1 LHTHNKFLGRLK
13 RPLVLFPFLAFSLL
27 LPAAVQAIEATR
39 IQAGEAFKLDGRLD
53 EGFWSRAKPADR
65 FHDWLPRDNTLS
77 PFPTE
82 VRFAFDGDKLYVGI
96 HARDPNPSLIRAPF
110 VRRDKVMGDQ
120 DFVAVLI
127 DPVGS
132 KKFAQF
138 FRVSANGLIADGLF
152 NDSNTSEDFSPD
164 FDFEGA
170 AALTSD
176 GWTAEM
182 AIPFSSLRYRE
193 TAQQRWNVLVF
204 RGTTRDQLHRAA
216 QVPIPRDWNCLVC
229 YAEPL
234 TGLADLPSTRHL
246 SVVPQFTVASRRDK
260 VKDGANI
267 RENDLKVGVD
277 VKFRP
282 RAETVIDATIN
293 PDFSQVELDTPQ
305 LTGNSQFALFFTEKR
320 PFFLEGSD
328 LFDTPVSLIYTRS
341 ITDPAWGA
349 RGTQRNEG
357 LEYTVLTAKDDG
369 KGLVLLPNPLGTNF
383 ARQDRKSQA
392 TFSRARAHLGD
403 VTIGGIVTDRTYD
416 GAGHNRVASTDV
428 VWRPNAEQRFRAQ
441 VGQSWTTALPDANGR
456 LAQGPSR
463 GDHSA
468 FLDWFHNGTT
478 WNHYLQY
485 EEMGKDFRADNGF
498 ISQSGFREAV
508 YEGRYKLGTPFGF
521 NEFNLFLN
529 WNRKLDMDGRV
540 LYQQANPGVTIGA
553 SRATYFTF
561 EYRPNQL
568 VRVSNEGAPRKRD
581 QVFFSVESQP
591 ANWLPYVYAE
601 IARGDR
607 LDVANN
613 RIGKGVYFG
622 ANARLRPTNRI
633 EIEPRIDDAW
643 IDSMESGS
651 GGKRIIHE
659 RALQM
664 LGIYHLNPQDSMRVI
679 WQRSFVK
686 RAPSLWSFP
695 VTAVDRQQTVSL
707 VYAHRRSLNA
717 TLYLGAT
724 VGKAQEPGVSFQR
737 DQTEVFAKVSWPL
750 ERLLNRLL

>member
-1 LHTHNKFLGRLK
+1 MPIQNKNFTRLARIFAMAVFLSPCAG
-13 RPLVLFPFLAFSLL
+13 
-27 LPAAVQAIEATR
+27 AIEAIR
-39 IQAGEAFKLDGRLD
+39 LEKGESFKLDGRLN
-53 EGFWSRAKPADR
+53 EAFWSRAKAVDK

-82 VRFAFDGDKLYVGI
+82 VRFAFDGTTLYVGI
-96 HARDPNPSLIRAPF
+96 NARDPDASLIRAPF
-110 VRRDKVMGDQ
+110 VRRDKVLGDQ
-120 DFVAVLI
+120 DFVAVMI

-152 NDSNTSEDFSPD
+152 NDANTSEDFSPD
-164 FDFEGA
+164 FDYEGA
-170 AALTSD
+170 AVITTE

-182 AIPFSSLRYRE
+182 AIPFSSLRYRDSDV
-193 TAQQRWNVLVF
+193 QRWNVLVF
-204 RGTTRDQLHRAA
+204 RGTTREQLHRAA

-229 YAEPL
+229 YSEPL
-234 TGLADLPSTRHL
+234 TGLTGLPSTQHL

-260 VKDGANI
+260 IKDGPNI
-267 RENDLKVGVD
+267 RENDVKAGVD

-282 RAETVIDATIN
+282 RADTVIDATIN

-305 LTGNSQFALFFTEKR
+305 LSGNSQFALFFGEKR

-349 RGTQRNEG
+349 RATQRNEG
-357 LEYTVLTAKDDG
+357 LEYTLLTAKDDG
-369 KGLVLLPNPLGTNF
+369 KGLVLLPGSLGTGF

-392 TFSRARAHLGD
+392 TFSRARAHVGE
-403 VTIGGIVTDRTYD
+403 VTIGGLVTDRSYD
-416 GAGHNRVASTDV
+416 GAGHNRLASADF
-428 VWRPNAEQRFRAQ
+428 VWRPSAEQRMRAQ
-441 VGQSWTTALPDANGR
+441 IGQSWTTALPDANGK
-456 LAQGPSR
+456 LVQGPSR
-463 GDHSA
+463 SDHSA
-468 FLDWFHNGTT
+468 FIDWFHNGTT

-498 ISQSGFREAV
+498 ISQSGFREVV

-529 WNRKLDMDGRV
+529 TNRKLDMDGRV
-540 LYQQANPGVTIGA
+540 LYQQANPGFTIGA

-568 VRVSNEGAPRKRD
+568 VRVANEGAPRKRD
-581 QVFFSVESQP
+581 QVFFAVESQP

-613 RIGKGVYFG
+613 RIGKGVYIG

-643 IDSMESGS
+643 IDSMEPTP

-659 RALQM
+659 RAMQL
-664 LGIYHLNPQDSMRVI
+664 LGIYHLNAQDSMRII

-686 RAPSLWSFP
+686 RSPALWHVP

-707 VYAHRRSLNA
+707 VYAHRRSLNS
-717 TLYLGAT
+717 TIYLGAT
-724 VGKAQEPGVSFQR
+724 AGRSQEPDAAFQR
-737 DQTEVFAKVSWPL
+737 DQREVFAKFSWPL
-750 ERLLNRLL
+750 DRLLDRFF

>member
-1 LHTHNKFLGRLK
+1 MLIQNKKLA
-13 RPLVLFPFLAFSLL
+13 PLARIFAFALL
-27 LPAAVQAIEATR
+27 LSPCAHAIEAVR
-39 IQAGEAFKLDGRLD
+39 LAEGESFKLDGRLN
-53 EGFWSRAKPADR
+53 ESFWSRAKAADK
-65 FHDWLPRDNTLS
+65 FHDWLPRDNTAS

-82 VRFAFDGDKLYVGI
+82 VRFAFDGTTLYVGI
-96 HARDPNPSLIRAPF
+96 HARDPDPSLIRAPF
-110 VRRDKVMGDQ
+110 VRRDKVLGDQ

-152 NDSNTSEDFSPD
+152 NDANTSEDFSPD
-164 FDFEGA
+164 FDYEGA
-170 AALTSD
+170 AAITSD

-182 AIPFSSLRYRE
+182 AIPFSSLRYRD
-193 TAQQRWNVLVF
+193 TDTQRWNVLVF
-204 RGTTRDQLHRAA
+204 RGTTREQLHRAA

-234 TGLADLPSTRHL
+234 TGLAGLPSTKHL
-246 SVVPQFTVASRRDK
+246 SVVPQFTVAARRDK
-260 VKDGANI
+260 IKDGANI
-267 RENDLKVGVD
+267 RENDVKAGVD

-282 RAETVIDATIN
+282 RADTVIDATIN

-320 PFFLEGSD
+320 PFFLEGAD
-328 LFDTPVSLIYTRS
+328 LLDTPVSLVYTRS

-349 RGTQRNEG
+349 RATHRNEG

-369 KGLVLLPNPLGTNF
+369 KGLVLLPGSLGTGF
-383 ARQDRKSQA
+383 ARQERKSQA
-392 TFSRARAHLGD
+392 TFSRARAHVGE
-403 VTIGGIVTDRTYD
+403 VTLGGIVTDRTYD
-416 GAGHNRVASTDV
+416 GAGHNRVASADL
-428 VWRPNAEQRFRAQ
+428 VWRPNAEQRVRAQ

-456 LAQGPSR
+456 LAQSSSR
-463 GDHSA
+463 NDHSA
-468 FLDWFHNGTT
+468 FVDWFHNGKT
-478 WNHYLQY
+478 WNHYVQY

-498 ISQSGFREAV
+498 ISQSGFREVV
-508 YEGRYKLGTPFGF
+508 YEGRYKLERPFGF
-521 NEFNLFLN
+521 NEFNLFVN
-529 WNRKLDMDGRV
+529 ANRKLDMDGRV
-540 LYQQANPGVTIGA
+540 LYQQANPGITIGA

-568 VRVSNEGAPRKRD
+568 VRVANDGAPRKRD

-613 RIGKGVYFG
+613 RIGKGIYFG

-643 IDSMESGS
+643 IDSMESTA

-659 RALQM
+659 RAMQL
-664 LGIYHLNPQDSMRVI
+664 LGIYHLNAQDSMRVI

-686 RAPSLWSFP
+686 RSPSLWSVP
-695 VTAVDRQQTVSL
+695 VTAVDRQQTVSV
-707 VYAHRRSLNA
+707 VYAHRRSLNS
-717 TLYLGAT
+717 TIYLGAT
-724 VGKAQEPGVSFQR
+724 AGRSQEPDAAFQR
-737 DQTEVFAKVSWPL
+737 DQREVFAKVSWPL
-750 ERLLNRLL
+750 DRLLDRLL